1 MNAMIVGHSVC
12 ARLQSD
18 LIAGSDPQIE
28 YSFKLAG
35 KVDTIEFLGRGG
47 KCTEC
52 VEKEDLKQICDEG
65 PNIVVLMIGENDIF
79 LDADPEGF
87 AGRAASLTTMMCN
100 KGYTEE
106 VVICKLLPR
115 LCAPR
120 CILYKMNGR
129 KKDRIS
135 QYLESYSQQVSV
147 INQELEAATK
157 KLGQVTFWDHNGKFD
172 AKHCRIQEKI
182 GRDGIHL
189 SAGSQYQLYKSL

>member
-1 MNAMIVGHSVC
+1 MPGFNQILSPVPTPGWNTHSNWLGKWIRSSFLEEGGNALS
-12 ARLQSD
+12 
-18 LIAGSDPQIE
+18 
-28 YSFKLAG
+28 
-35 KVDTIEFLGRGG
+35 
-47 KCTEC
+47 
-52 VEKEDLKQICDEG
+52 VEKEDLKQIRDEG

-87 AGRAASLTTMMCN
+87 AGRTASLTMMCN

-157 KLGQVTFWDHNGKFD
+157 KLGQVTFGDHSGKFD